1 MDKEISKAKEF
12 RAKMR
17 REEED
22 KKAEEARREAQAKA
36 GFRRHGIRKESKG
49 DNER

>member
-17 REEED
+17 REEGD
-22 KKAEEARREAQAKA
+22 KKAK
-36 GFRRHGIRKESKG
+36 HLNVESSCVK
-49 DNER
+49 NL